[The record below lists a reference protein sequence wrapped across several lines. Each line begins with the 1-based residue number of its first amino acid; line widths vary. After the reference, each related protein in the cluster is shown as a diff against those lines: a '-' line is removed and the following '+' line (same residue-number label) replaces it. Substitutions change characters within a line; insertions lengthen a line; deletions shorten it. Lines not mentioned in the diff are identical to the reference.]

1 MTHIRVK
8 ILSAYMRSPSF
19 RSNKEPL
26 KSAAALKCIQDIRE
40 SCEGMPIALE
50 TFNKLLNH
58 IENKPEYHDAPYHNA
73 AHYLCVTLTT
83 LILSQ
88 NLRDSDALTPK
99 ERELLVVTA
108 MVHDFAVAFLNKNKE
123 LYPSIP
129 LEEASVILAASE
141 GVLPHDIVEP
151 VSKLNLAT
159 IFNPFEPRGIK
170 DKLGQYLSDAD
181 LIQSA
186 GLNNMLHESAMLS
199 KELGFNVTGI
209 KGMCNFLTNVGP
221 LQTCVD
227 NRNRYNYI
235 FEENRLITLS
245 LLKMTED
252 CLDNYP
258 DA

>member
-1 MTHIRVK
+1 MTIQIK
-8 ILSAYMRSPSF
+8 TLSAYMRSPSF
-19 RSNKEPL
+19 RSPVNPL
-26 KSAAALKCIQDIRE
+26 RSIEAAQFIKYIRNA
-40 SCEGMPIALE
+40 CARMPTATK
-50 TFNKLLNH
+50 TFNNLLAH
-58 IENKPEYHDAPYHNA
+58 IEQKPHFHDASYHNA

-108 MVHDFAVAFLNKNKE
+108 MVHDFAVAYLNKNKE

-141 GVLPHDIVEP
+141 GVLPHDMVEP

-186 GLNNMLHESAMLS
+186 GLNNMLHESAILS
-199 KELGFNVTGI
+199 KELGFNITGI

-221 LQTCVD
+221 LRTCVD
-227 NRNRYNYI
+227 NRNRHNYI

-245 LLKMTED
+245 LLKMTEE

-258 DA
+258 DT